1 MKSRWLCVIRL
12 SELCS
17 MASVLTLQHSTRHS
31 RSFLFS
37 GLSIVGNVLV
47 LVVAYRRSSKM
58 KPPEILS
65 INLAVTDLGAAISMY
80 PLAALSAW
88 NHRWLGGDGTC
99 VYYGLVGFFFGTASI
114 MNLTVMA
121 AVRFSVNNLSPREH
135 ISRRTVKILCAWIW
149 LYALTW
155 ALLPIIGW
163 GRYGPE
169 PYGLSCSLA
178 WRWMKVDGFS
188 FIVTIMCFN
197 LVFPSLVI
205 VSCYFGIS
213 LKLYCTYRNCVKGGL
228 QIPNTVKMN
237 RRLLIIAILISAGFI
252 VSWTPYGMVSMW
264 YVLRSG
270 DPLPP
275 EVALLPCLFA
285 KSATVYNPLIYY
297 TFSKR
302 FKREVRHLC
311 TLCCIGSSLPHA
323 VVNQNGDY
331 ATTRPR
337 PSATTSSWIGAREMP
352 TMPPVDLF
360 QRSTATH
367 LTSCEIAEPTT
378 IGT

>member
-1 MKSRWLCVIRL
+1 MEIG
-12 SELCS
+12 EENI
-17 MASVLTLQHSTRHS
+17 MAIATCQVFFESACPFPKASDQLLTTDVA
-31 RSFLFS
+31 

-47 LVVAYRRSSKM
+47 LVVAYRRSSQM
-58 KPPEILS
+58 KPPEMLS
-65 INLAVTDLGAAISMY
+65 INLAVTDLGAAVSMY

-121 AVRFSVNNLSPREH
+121 AVRFAVSVNNLSPREQ

-155 ALLPIIGW
+155 ALLPVIGW

-178 WRWMKVDGFS
+178 WRWMKVEGFS
-188 FIVTIMCFN
+188 FVVTIMCFN
-197 LVFPSLVI
+197 LAFPSLVI

-213 LKLYCTYRNCVKGGL
+213 LKLYCTYRNSVEGGL
-228 QIPNTVKMN
+228 QIPNIVKMN
-237 RRLLIIAILISAGFI
+237 RRLLVIAILISAGFI
-252 VSWTPYGMVSMW
+252 VSWTPYGMVSLW

-285 KSATVYNPLIYY
+285 KCATVYNPLIYY
-297 TFSKR
+297 TFSKS

-311 TLCCIGSSLPHA
+311 TLCCISSSPSQA
-323 VVNQNGDY
+323 VVNHSVDSMGSQRHNQATVIIGNNQLLDRSYCPGD
-331 ATTRPR
+331 ANDAP
-337 PSATTSSWIGAREMP
+337 G
-352 TMPPVDLF
+352 
-360 QRSTATH
+360 
-367 LTSCEIAEPTT
+367 
-378 IGT
+378 